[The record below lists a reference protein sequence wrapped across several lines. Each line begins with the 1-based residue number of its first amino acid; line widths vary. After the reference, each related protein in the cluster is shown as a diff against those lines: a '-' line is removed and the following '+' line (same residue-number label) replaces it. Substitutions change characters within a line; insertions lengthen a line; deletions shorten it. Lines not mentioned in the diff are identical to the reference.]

1 MNMNNPKLLMTVRG
15 RTKAPLYG
23 SRHYSTYVMS
33 RWLFDRTT
41 AVSPEHARPF
51 HLHVRLQRQR
61 LASNARWN
69 PLSEAQASISC
80 TAAPYPIYTLPV
92 ALCFPPKSQGK
103 SSLLLGLGIG
113 AGGLEKHEDVAG
125 SIGSSYRL
133 GEGTITGAGGRGRS
147 SAMS

>member
-1 MNMNNPKLLMTVRG
+1 MESTLRSAGFDFLHR
-15 RTKAPLYG
+15 RTLP
-23 SRHYSTYVMS
+23 
-33 RWLFDRTT
+33 
-41 AVSPEHARPF
+41 
-51 HLHVRLQRQR
+51 HLHFSRRTVL
-61 LASNARWN
+61 
-69 PLSEAQASISC
+69 
-80 TAAPYPIYTLPV
+80 
-92 ALCFPPKSQGK
+92 PPKSQGK

>member
-1 MNMNNPKLLMTVRG
+1 MKNPKLLTILTG
-15 RTKAPLYG
+15 QTEAPLYG
-23 SRHYSTYVMS
+23 SRDCSAHVRGRSS
-33 RWLFDRTT
+33 FDRTT
-41 AVSPEHARPF
+41 TVSPRHAEPLR
-51 HLHVRLQRQR
+51 LHVRLQRQR

-80 TAAPYPIYTLPV
+80 TAAPYPTYTLPV

>member
-1 MNMNNPKLLMTVRG
+1 MNNPKLTDARG
-15 RTKAPLYG
+15 RTEVLLYDTRDC
-23 SRHYSTYVMS
+23 SAHARS

-41 AVSPEHARPF
+41 AVSPRHAEPLR
-51 HLHVRLQRQR
+51 LHVRLQRQR

-69 PLSEAQASISC
+69 PLSEAQTSISW

-92 ALCFPPKSQGK
+92 ALYFPPKSQGK

-113 AGGLEKHEDVAG
+113 AGGLEKHENVAG

>member
-1 MNMNNPKLLMTVRG
+1 MSNPEFTAARGQTEALPYGPRDCSAHVRG
-15 RTKAPLYG
+15 R
-23 SRHYSTYVMS
+23 SS
-33 RWLFDRTT
+33 FDRTT
-41 AVSPEHARPF
+41 TVSPRHAEPLR
-51 HLHVRLQRQR
+51 LHVRLQRQR

-69 PLSEAQASISC
+69 PLSEAQASISW

-113 AGGLEKHEDVAG
+113 AGRLEKHEDVAG

>member
-1 MNMNNPKLLMTVRG
+1 M
-15 RTKAPLYG
+15 
-23 SRHYSTYVMS
+23 
-33 RWLFDRTT
+33 
-41 AVSPEHARPF
+41 
-51 HLHVRLQRQR
+51 RLQRQR

-69 PLSEAQASISC
+69 PLSEAQASISW

-92 ALCFPPKSQGK
+92 ALYFPPKSQGK

-133 GEGTITGAGGRGRS
+133 GEGAITGAGGRGRS

>member
-1 MNMNNPKLLMTVRG
+1 MSNPEFTAARGQTETLPYGPRDCSAHVRG
-15 RTKAPLYG
+15 R
-23 SRHYSTYVMS
+23 SS
-33 RWLFDRTT
+33 FDRTT
-41 AVSPEHARPF
+41 TVSPRHAAPLR
-51 HLHVRLQRQR
+51 LHVRLQRQR

-69 PLSEAQASISC
+69 PLSEAQASISR

-92 ALCFPPKSQGK
+92 ALYVPPKSQGK

-113 AGGLEKHEDVAG
+113 ARLEKHEDVAG
-125 SIGSSYRL
+125 STGSSYRP